1 MTTGTHLSAPGHCN
15 PVDRPDRI
23 GAIRLTGQPAA
34 LVLKRH
40 AARPRFDPEQVTGH
54 SPRAGPLTS
63 TASAGV
69 PERVIAAQTDP
80 RGTAILNRYIREGS
94 LFRENAARAVGM

>member
-1 MTTGTHLSAPGHCN
+1 VDCHGH
-15 PVDRPDRI
+15 I
-23 GAIRLTGQPAA
+23 GAIRLTAQAVV

-40 AARPRFDPEQVTGH
+40 TAPPRLDPEQVAGH
-54 SPRAGPLTS
+54 SLRAGLLTS

-80 RGTAILNRYIREGS
+80 RDTAILHRYLREGS
-94 LFRENAARAVGM
+94 LFRENVADATGL